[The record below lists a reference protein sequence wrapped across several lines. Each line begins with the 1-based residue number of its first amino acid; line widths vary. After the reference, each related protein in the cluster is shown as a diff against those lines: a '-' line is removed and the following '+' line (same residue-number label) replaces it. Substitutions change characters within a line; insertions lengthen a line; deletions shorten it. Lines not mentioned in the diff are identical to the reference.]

1 LVSLLWLL
9 REEIPVLLN
18 GGGRLQLG
26 FLKAKERAL
35 IVWSSL
41 GLGVFGSREI
51 GVFFM
56 ELGPAFLPQRMVS
69 KMRCG
74 CGFFAGAKN
83 MRSLFYPG

>member
-1 LVSLLWLL
+1 
-9 REEIPVLLN
+9 
-18 GGGRLQLG
+18 
-26 FLKAKERAL
+26 
-35 IVWSSL
+35 VWSSL